1 MDQLES
7 KAFVM
12 CRHGDATKP
21 IYGIL
26 PPSGVWSWA
35 RNAEALMLKS
45 TTSVRLVRA
54 YPESAEVLRNITR
67 DARRC
72 SCLSGKKRRETMTS
86 EPQMGRQS

>member
-54 YPESAEVLRNITR
+54 YPESAEVLR
-67 DARRC
+67 
-72 SCLSGKKRRETMTS
+72 LSGKKRRETMTS
-86 EPQMGRQS
+86 QRRMGRQS